1 MSAPP
6 TISATQSEQT
16 RLLAEHKESL
26 NVSAALMRRAIDA
39 RDIRAVLAQALTM
52 LEELRTGSLTPK
64 ARAAPFS
71 HARAAFRAPRQAAR
85 LLTKTLL
92 SLPRRCTTSSSSR
105 RSTN

>member
-64 ARAAPFS
+64 VRAAPFFP
-71 HARAAFRAPRQAAR
+71 ARTAAFRAPRAAAR
-85 LLTKTLL
+85 LHP